1 MKRLENLEFVNEESI
16 LVKSILALEDDIN
29 KDKHESVALRV
40 LKNHEIT

>member
-1 MKRLENLEFVNEESI
+1 MKRLENLEFVNEE
-16 LVKSILALEDDIN
+16 SILALEDDIN